1 MKNGEL
7 PWRNDNRCSDALD
20 KMLEIRSKKGNVTQK
35 EFTYLYFYSFSSLF
49 SSTGELGFHL
59 IVLALPVLVE
69 LSKQMQ
75 LMKRPITRHGRYGEP
90 IIAAP
95 ISETF
100 PLSLKPSIINTRFPK
115 SDVVVERWQR
125 GEEEK
130 GSGGEMKEEEEEQ
143 SNSDRDD
150 ANKTQSKSGKEI
162 LKIET
167 INDKCGNDA
176 VAIAQE
182 IRYPSAVSTA
192 ESKNHIRHSI
202 DVSNGQNSSQAITT
216 VIWKNLSSAVV
227 PNSLAIEKTAEKQ
240 VSQDDLCDTFRM
252 QSIYTISRN
261 KSRLRKPVEKHSR
274 TTTLGESSSSGKEA
288 YEEWF
293 RKKLIQEREK
303 RRKQKEKEE
312 DERKAREERR
322 KEAERNYE
330 IWKQKSDEAIR
341 EKRKTKKEKEEALAK
356 EKMEE
361 MRRKK
366 EEATQ
371 MFQAWKNERLQWLSK
386 ERKQRMQNKENDE
399 LKKKH
404 EMEIRNKQAQKA
416 FNAWYEE
423 NKIRN
428 EEAQRKLLKSRK
440 TEEMQSRNTK
450 EYKEALA
457 REAYNVWLHIKENER
472 LFNESLQ
479 GRIMKLDEISRR
491 SHLIPWI
498 PPSNVISR
506 QFISTGTRRHQ
517 SVKRS
522 IKSNQ
527 TYKKFPSAVHRSK
540 SALR

>member
-7 PWRNDNRCSDALD
+7 PRRNGNRCSDELD

-35 EFTYLYFYSFSSLF
+35 
-49 SSTGELGFHL
+49 
-59 IVLALPVLVE
+59 VE

-75 LMKRPITRHGRYGEP
+75 LTKRPITRHGRYGEP

-115 SDVVVERWQR
+115 SDIVVERWQR
-125 GEEEK
+125 EGEEEK

-143 SNSDRDD
+143 FNSDRGD

-176 VAIAQE
+176 VTIAQE

-202 DVSNGQNSSQAITT
+202 VSNGQNSSQSITT
-216 VIWKNLSSAVV
+216 VRWKNLSSAVV
-227 PNSLAIEKTAEKQ
+227 PNSLAIEKAAEKQ

-312 DERKAREERR
+312 NERKAREERR

-428 EEAQRKLLKSRK
+428 AEAQRKLLKSRK
-440 TEEMQSRNTK
+440 TAEMQSRNTK

-472 LFNESLQ
+472 LFNQSLQ

-498 PPSNVISR
+498 PPSNVIPR
-506 QFISTGTRRHQ
+506 QFLSRGTRRHQ